1 MKMNVLEG
9 FVTAFTR
16 YAEFSGRS
24 SRMEFFPI
32 YLTSHLLMLI
42 YFLFENYIEGFDFI
56 AFIIQFLLIGSLI
69 PTLAAQV
76 RRLHDID
83 KEGRDFFVLLLPI
96 VGPIFLFMWCCRRGT
111 VGDNRYGPDPLA
123 PAVPQAG

>member
-1 MKMNVLEG
+1 
-9 FVTAFTR
+9 
-16 YAEFSGRS
+16 
-24 SRMEFFPI
+24 MEFFSI
-32 YLTSHLLMLI
+32 YIMSHLLLAL
-42 YFLFENYIEGFDFI
+42 YYVFENYIEGFDFI

-96 VGPIFLFMWCCRRGT
+96 VAPIFLFMWCCRRGT

-123 PAVPQAG
+123 PAVPEAG